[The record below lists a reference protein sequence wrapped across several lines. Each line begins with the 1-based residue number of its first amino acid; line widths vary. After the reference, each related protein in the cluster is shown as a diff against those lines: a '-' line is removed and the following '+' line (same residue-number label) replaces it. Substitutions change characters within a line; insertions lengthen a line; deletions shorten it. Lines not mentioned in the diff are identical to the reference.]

1 MIDNE
6 ASTCVDQ
13 YNLFMI
19 TSQTGLSERIDGIWG
34 MSSGQDSSEPVMI
47 IDALYNA
54 GLITARVFAF
64 SISSSYDSTSNFL
77 DIGAYDTANMRNPS
91 ELIWFEAIDDFW
103 WTNYISGIKFG
114 PGHNLE

>member
-1 MIDNE
+1 
-6 ASTCVDQ
+6 
-13 YNLFMI
+13 
-19 TSQTGLSERIDGIWG
+19 
-34 MSSGQDSSEPVMI
+34 MI

-77 DIGAYDTANMRNPS
+77 DIGAYDTANMRDSS
-91 ELIWFEAIDDFW
+91 ELIWFEAINDFW

-114 PGHNLE
+114 PGHNLDQAYKLTTHKAMTDTGSSCSYIPETHFDWII